1 MIFTGK
7 VDDLTVIDPQNRVWA
22 KTQNGKFQFEAER
35 KFYSSLGSREVVIW
49 KVVKHSF
56 IETLYVSPFVWK
68 MELSH
73 VPCVFFF
80 ARYSSGLRRGCW
92 GLSVLH
98 FVYRWPESR
107 LFLKQRHLQLNVS
120 QTKG

>member
-1 MIFTGK
+1 MTFQLSGMIFTGK

-73 VPCVFFF
+73 VPCDTLRGIRVASGVDAGVLLCCILFIDGRSQGFF
-80 ARYSSGLRRGCW
+80 
-92 GLSVLH
+92 
-98 FVYRWPESR
+98 
-107 LFLKQRHLQLNVS
+107 
-120 QTKG
+120 